1 VKVAKK
7 AADKFTWMR
16 RRAAPRSVVVDWQRI
31 QTLCAVLAALGC
43 LAGVAQ
49 IGLWHNYLQRF

>member
-1 VKVAKK
+1 VEVAKK
-7 AADKFTWMR
+7 ASDKFTWMR
-16 RRAAPRSVVVDWQRI
+16 CCAAPWPVVVDWQRI